1 MQIIYGFEEADLD
14 FLSQSELGSQGL
26 SAEEI
31 LEDLETKL
39 EQGEITLTEVLQL
52 LTDHSTRNTNK
63 LNTNH

>member
-14 FLSQSELGSQGL
+14 FLSQGELGSQGL

-52 LTDHSTRNTNK
+52 LTDHSVRNTNK

>member
-14 FLSQSELGSQGL
+14 FLSQSELGNQGL

>member
-14 FLSQSELGSQGL
+14 FLSQSELSNQGL